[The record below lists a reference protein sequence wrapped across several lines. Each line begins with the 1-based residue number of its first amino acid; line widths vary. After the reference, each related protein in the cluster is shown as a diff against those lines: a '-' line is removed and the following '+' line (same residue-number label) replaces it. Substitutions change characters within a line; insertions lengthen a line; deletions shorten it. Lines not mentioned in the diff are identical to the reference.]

1 MGILY
6 PYGYLKTHLPKLS
19 VCRLKGIFCRDTVF
33 CSNTTSVNGYNY
45 FQIFWHEINKFLYT
59 VPLKSEKNNNEVL
72 EEFIAQVGVPEKIHF
87 DNTKF

>member
-1 MGILY
+1 M
-6 PYGYLKTHLPKLS
+6 
-19 VCRLKGIFCRDTVF
+19 
-33 CSNTTSVNGYNY
+33 NGYNY